1 MTKVALFTGG
11 IIHDWQ
17 GVGDVLEEILCAVPT
32 FDVTRIND
40 DLSFFADG
48 RLDAYDVMVFYYTRG
63 ELADD
68 QKNGLFRWVESGKG
82 FIGVHGAT
90 VSFKD
95 SPNFSEFVGGRFIR
109 HPAPR
114 EYTVSI
120 VDDAHPITQGMDEF
134 TVFDEQYLMDY
145 DPRVHVL
152 ATAAYEGVAVPA
164 AWTKSWGEGRVYYLA
179 LAHDP
184 EAARNESFAP
194 LLTRGVEWAATK

>member
-17 GVGDVLEEILCAVPT
+17 AVGDVLEEILKGETDFA
-32 FDVTRIND
+32 VTRIDD
-40 DLSFFADG
+40 DLSFFCDG
-48 RLDAYDVMVFYYTRG
+48 RLEDYDVMVFYYTRG
-63 ELADD
+63 EFSDE
-68 QKNGLFRWVESGKG
+68 QKNGLFNWVMQGKG
-82 FIGVHGAT
+82 FVGVHGAT

-95 SPNFSEFVGGRFIR
+95 SPNFSAFMGGRFIR

-120 VDDAHPITQGMDEF
+120 ADETHPITEGLDEF

-152 ATAAYEGVAVPA
+152 ATAIYEGVPVPA
-164 AWTKSWGEGRVYYLA
+164 AWTKSWGDGNVYYLA
-179 LAHDP
+179 LGHDP
-184 EAARNESFAP
+184 EAARNETFAT
-194 LLTRGVEWAATK
+194 LLVRGIRWASL